1 MPAGLNMLNS
11 FTYGFFV
18 VFFCPVTS
26 SFLSHQGASD
36 CSSVF
41 ESASSTVF
49 FCVRI
54 VLLKVRTNLWY
65 LCMKWL
71 YLSSSFDIFWQVK
84 CVYSRCHVY
93 RSVRVGDD
101 AACFLSD
108 VFLTPAFI
116 KWSTL
121 LTSLTSEPLP
131 NCGLSESLVIFCFM
145 CLNVYTWTLLKT
157 STFSSFTFIL
167 KRNTKAFIC
176 DTLCRL

>member
-1 MPAGLNMLNS
+1 M
-11 FTYGFFV
+11 
-18 VFFCPVTS
+18 TS

-41 ESASSTVF
+41 ESASSTC
-49 FCVRI
+49 FCVQI
-54 VLLKVRTNLWY
+54 VLLKVRTHLWY
-65 LCMKWL
+65 LCMKCL
-71 YLSSSFDIFWQVK
+71 YLSSSFNIFWQVK
-84 CVYSRCHVY
+84 CVYSSCHVY

-101 AACFLSD
+101 EARFLSD

-121 LTSLTSEPLP
+121 LTSLTSESLP
-131 NCGLSESLVIFCFM
+131 NCRLSESLMIFCFM
-145 CLNVYTWTLLKT
+145 CLNVYTLTLLKT